1 MILSIMKINQNLVI
15 KCSNFYR
22 MKVYLQKTYNIY
34 HNKNIKKFYKKYN
47 KVLFKIKKIG
57 MKKRKLNYNK
67 KQKKLTKKKMINAH
81 FNQKQKKNQKKFFN
95 KYQTLQN
102 WILNSVWKN
111 LKIEKLQNYKNC
123 RKKQKKN

>member
-15 KCSNFYR
+15 KCFNFYR

-95 KYQTLQN
+95 KFQTLQN

>member
-1 MILSIMKINQNLVI
+1 
-15 KCSNFYR
+15 
-22 MKVYLQKTYNIY
+22 
-34 HNKNIKKFYKKYN
+34 
-47 KVLFKIKKIG
+47 